1 MNLHLLPPGLR
12 LLLPPNSG
20 KGFPHVGVEAG
31 PIFERRV
38 ENRFHCESPFVATI
52 QVSPSF
58 VVLSS
63 TQSWRL
69 LQQFGTDFHRP
80 YFEQGTTVDS

>member
-1 MNLHLLPPGLR
+1 MGLR
-12 LLLPPNSG
+12 LLPPVLRLLSPNSG

-31 PIFERRV
+31 SIFERRV
-38 ENRFHCESPFVATI
+38 ENRFHCASPFVATI

-63 TQSWRL
+63 TQRWRL
-69 LQQFGTDFHRP
+69 LQQFCTDFHRS